1 MTVRVSSPAAGR
13 EWHCSSIHGWDPNR
27 VWLPAN
33 LETEPMPTLHVCP
46 LSRLHETVAETR
58 ASHVVSLMGAGAEVR
73 RPETIAAQRHL
84 FIGVS
89 DIVEP
94 LEGYVL
100 PATEHIEQLLVF
112 VRAWGRESPLVF
124 HCWAGISRSTAAAY
138 IAACA
143 LAPER
148 DETTIATS
156 LRDASPSATPNA
168 RFVALADDILNRR
181 GRMVDAIRAIGRG
194 TEAMEGTPFM
204 LQLNGC

>member
-1 MTVRVSSPAAGR
+1 
-13 EWHCSSIHGWDPNR
+13 
-27 VWLPAN
+27 
-33 LETEPMPTLHVCP
+33 MPTLHVCP

-58 ASHVVSLMGAGAEVR
+58 ASHVVSLMGAGAEIE
-73 RPETIAAQRHL
+73 RPATIAAERHL
-84 FIGVS
+84 FVGVS

-100 PATEHIEQLLVF
+100 PATEHIEQLLAF
-112 VRAWGRESPLVF
+112 VRAWGRESPLVL

-143 LAPER
+143 LAPDH
-148 DETTIATS
+148 DETTIAAA
-156 LRDASPSATPNA
+156 LRQASPSATPNA
-168 RFVALADDILNRR
+168 RFIALADDILNRR

-194 TEAMEGTPFM
+194 AEAMEGTPFM